1 MLEVNGLQVAAV
13 SYLLMGTMIALL
25 DLGAEGGGTACADV
39 SECFTLLGRQHVS
52 PAIQKFLTVLAED
65 IGDFKPVF
73 RHRRRPS
80 PSVVKI
86 SLIGRSSSGLTVFR
100 NRASETCR

>member
-65 IGDFKPVF
+65 IGDFKPTGC
-73 RHRRRPS
+73 HRCRPS
-80 PSVVKI
+80 SQRY
-86 SLIGRSSSGLTVFR
+86 SIGFSCSASNGLGTFFI
-100 NRASETCR
+100 RARDTRR